1 MTLSIGIY
9 VFDDVKVIDVTGPY
23 EVFTCA
29 MRVSARASPD
39 APPPFRVRTVGRTSA
54 LLRARAGFTVFP
66 ETDLGCTDIDVLIV
80 PSGAIDAEL
89 GRPDV
94 IAWIAGVARDCELVA
109 AIGTGAFLLTQA
121 GLLDGRQVAVQQA
134 ATGPASP
141 FPELRIAGK
150 RRLADNGAIIAAS
163 GATAGIDLSLHLVE
177 RLAGRELAH
186 ATARH
191 MDYDWES
198 VENRLRC

>member
-1 MTLSIGIY
+1 MTRSIGIY

-29 MRVSARASPD
+29 TRLSARVTPD
-39 APPPFRVRTVGRTSA
+39 APPPFRVLTIGRTSA

-66 ETDLGCTDIDVLIV
+66 EADFGRADIDVLIV
-80 PSGAIDAEL
+80 PGGNVDAEL

-94 IAWIAGVARDCELVA
+94 IAWIAEAARDSELVA

-121 GLLDGRQVAVQQA
+121 GLLDGREVEAQQG
-134 ATGPASP
+134 ATGPVRP
-141 FPELRIAGK
+141 FPELRVEGK
-150 RRLADNGAIIAAS
+150 RRLAGRGAIIAAS
-163 GATAGIDLSLHLVE
+163 GATAGIDLSPDLVE
-177 RLAGRELAH
+177 RLAGRELAY

-191 MDYDWES
+191 MDYDWGQ
-198 VENRLRC
+198 